1 MATRH
6 TIRLRPTGYERLAV
20 ARKWKN
26 RSEAA
31 DALGVHRSN
40 LGRAL
45 SGDAAAGAPLVAAL
59 MHATQH
65 PTRVRGIGFY
75 DLFDIDLITED

>member
-1 MATRH
+1 MPTPH
-6 TIRLRPTGYERLAV
+6 TIRLRPSGYERLAV

-26 RSEAA
+26 RAEAA

-45 SGDAAAGAPLVAAL
+45 SGEAAAGTTLVAAL
-59 MHATQH
+59 MSATQH
-65 PTRVRGIGFY
+65 PTRVRGVGFF
-75 DLFDIDLITED
+75 DLFDIDPTED